1 MGQTALITG
10 ASSGIGSA
18 CSEALAERG
27 FRVCLLARRE
37 PMLTALCEK
46 INARHRGQIAMHV
59 AGDVTDPDV
68 RQAAVD
74 RVVDQWQQL
83 DVLVNCAGRALA
95 GAVEEVDLDD
105 LRRQFE
111 VNTFSAL
118 GMMQLCGRVMRGRGS
133 GRIINMSSIS
143 GRVAFP
149 VLGAYAASKFAME
162 ALSDAARV
170 EYRPW
175 GIKVCLVEPGAIAT
189 DIWQNSCD
197 DLAGAQGDWASSPF
211 VEFYQAELKH
221 AEEMIKGNAPG
232 PEVVARAVVRAAT
245 ARRPKARYFVT
256 MDSKVLN
263 LLAHWP
269 ARLRDWAISRL
280 YGISRKYP
288 PATST
293 GEAKSP
299 DKPPQ

>member
-1 MGQTALITG
+1 MITG

-37 PMLTALCEK
+37 QMLTALCER
-46 INARHRGQIAMHV
+46 INSRHGGQVAMVV

-74 RVVDQWQQL
+74 RVVDHWQRL
-83 DVLVNCAGRALA
+83 DILVNCAGRALA
-95 GAVEEVDLDD
+95 GAVEDVDLDEM
-105 LRRQFE
+105 RRQFE
-111 VNTFSAL
+111 VNTFAAL
-118 GMMQLCGRVMRGRGS
+118 GMMQLCGRVMRARGS

-162 ALSDAARV
+162 AISDAARI

-175 GIKVCLVEPGAIAT
+175 GIKVCLIEPGAIAT
-189 DIWQNSCD
+189 EIWQNSCD
-197 DLAGAQGDWASSPF
+197 DLAGSHPEWASSPF
-211 VEFYQAELKH
+211 AEFYQAELKH
-221 AEEMIKGNAPG
+221 AGEMIKGTAPC

-245 ARRPKARYFVT
+245 ARRPKARYLVT
-256 MDSKVLN
+256 IDSKVLN
-263 LLAHWP
+263 LLVHCP
-269 ARLRDWAISRL
+269 ARLRDWAVTRL
-280 YGISRKYP
+280 YGISRKRP
-288 PATST
+288 GAPAT

-299 DKPPQ
+299 DKDPQ